1 MVEIGVNTDKPKI
14 KSYADVDEYI
24 QATYSPPEK
33 NDSMICDIMAMYLLG
48 QKILY
53 TESKTYCEQHLNYL
67 MLPAIFITALCTI
80 LSLVLKDYSYGATT
94 VSALSGVNAFLLGL
108 INYLK
113 LDGKAEAHR
122 TASYKFD
129 KLHSDMVFQ
138 SGKILLLR
146 EENRNSSLSDIINS
160 TETNVRE
167 IKETNQFIIPESVR
181 FNFPK
186 LYTLNVF
193 SEVKRIQNKEML
205 CINELKEVINKINE
219 RQMTPEQK
227 TAYEELRKL
236 LTDKFIRIQVE
247 YYDIDDIME
256 KELEHYRKRNDRRF
270 QLCGWLK
277 T

>member
-1 MVEIGVNTDKPKI
+1 MTETAVTPKI
-14 KSYADVDEYI
+14 KSYAEVDKYI

-67 MLPAIFITALCTI
+67 MLPAIFVTALCTV
-80 LSLVLKDYSYGATT
+80 LSLVLKDYNYGATI
-94 VSALSGVNAFLLGL
+94 VSCLSGGNAFLLGL

-113 LDGKAEAHR
+113 LDAKAEAHR

-146 EENRNSSLSDIINS
+146 DRNSSLSDIINK
-160 TETNVRE
+160 TEANVRE

-181 FNFPK
+181 FNFPR

-193 SEVKRIQNKEML
+193 SEVKRIQNKEMM
-205 CINELKEVINKINE
+205 CVNELKEIINKLKTTE
-219 RQMTPEQK
+219 MPPEIK
-227 TAYEELRKL
+227 TSYEELRKL

-256 KELEHYRKRNDRRF
+256 KELQLYRKRNDRRY
-270 QLCGWLK
+270 QVCGWLK

>member
-1 MVEIGVNTDKPKI
+1 MTEIGVNTDKPKI
-14 KSYADVDEYI
+14 KSYADVDSYI
-24 QATYSPPEK
+24 QETYSPPEK

-53 TESKTYCEQHLNYL
+53 TESKTYCEQHLNFL
-67 MLPAIFITALCTI
+67 MLPAIFVTALCAV
-80 LSLVLKDYSYGATT
+80 LSLVLKDYSYGATI
-94 VSALSGVNAFLLGL
+94 VSSFSGANTFLLGL

-113 LDGKAEAHR
+113 LDAKAEAHR
-122 TASYKFD
+122 TAAYKFD
-129 KLHSDMVFQ
+129 KMHADMVFQ

-146 EENRNSSLSDIINS
+146 PENRSTSLSEIIS
-160 TETNVRE
+160 KTETNVRE
-167 IKETNQFIIPESVR
+167 IKETNQFIIPENVR

-205 CINELKEVINKINE
+205 CINELKEIINKLNNE
-219 RQMTPEQK
+219 KMTDELRK
-227 TAYEELRKL
+227 EYEYLRKL
-236 LTDKFIRIQVE
+236 LTDKFIRTQVQ

-256 KELEHYRKRNDRRF
+256 KELDKYRKLTGSRF